1 MRLYLKKSKK
11 FLKKCLVGGGLFLA
25 SILML
30 FFYDFLTDRFPH
42 AEWLQHPVFFLFS
55 ITFVSVVI
63 YKPLDIGIAYI
74 FKNLLFR
81 KKSYRHT
88 ALQNLAEELVLILD
102 LQELGNL
109 IVNTLGEV
117 LSLKTVAFIVPSR
130 EKPTFDIVSAFGWN
144 VSDFRKVKLPDE
156 SPLVSMMLATGSNIL
171 TRIRSMRTCSWQDAN
186 RLAQDFDLIRAN
198 WVIPLFV
205 EDELT
210 GAIAFSALNPERV
223 FDETDYLSFRELAGR
238 VAKNVR
244 NALVMQ
250 ELKESNHLLR
260 DSQSQILQATKLAA
274 IEQLATGFAHEI
286 HNPLTIISGK
296 AQVLLMQKKKE
307 PLPEKIEE
315 TLETIVKQT
324 KRAADITR
332 KLLMFSQGAD
342 APKEQLHLEMILEET
357 LSLVAYQTSMEGM
370 EIRRMIP
377 DDLPSYYGNIQ
388 ELREVFFNLILH
400 SVSSLGGRGTL
411 EIKMEDL
418 TEDGLVEIR
427 ILDSGPGMEEKDI
440 ERFFN
445 PFVPRKH
452 DGVGLGL
459 FVAKQ
464 IVHRYGGSIRIE
476 SKTGEGT
483 LFIVNLP
490 YLASEGTIQSGEGQ
504 KLPLGLF
511 TETNQVEAG
520 HSESAAKEYL

>member
-1 MRLYLKKSKK
+1 MRLYLKRSKK
-11 FLKKCLVGGGLFLA
+11 FLKKCLVGAGLFFA
-25 SILML
+25 SILVL
-30 FFYDFLTDRFPH
+30 FFYDFLTGRFPH
-42 AEWLQHPVFFLFS
+42 SEWLQHPAFFLFS
-55 ITFVSVVI
+55 ITFVSAII
-63 YKPLDIGIAYI
+63 YKPLDVGIAYI
-74 FKNLLFR
+74 FKNFLFR

-117 LSLKTVAFIVPSR
+117 LNLKTVAFIVPSR

-156 SPLVSMMLATGSNIL
+156 SPLVSLMLASGANIL
-171 TRIRSMRTCSWQDAN
+171 TRIRALRTCSWQDAN

-205 EDELT
+205 DDELT
-210 GAIAFSALNPERV
+210 GAITFSASNPERV
-223 FDETDYLSFRELAGR
+223 FDETDYLSFREFANR

-250 ELKESNHLLR
+250 ELKESNLLLR
-260 DSQSQILQATKLAA
+260 DSQSQILQATKIAA

-296 AQVLLMQKKKE
+296 AQVLLMQKNKE
-307 PLPEKIEE
+307 PLPEKVEE
-315 TLETIVKQT
+315 TLQTIVKQT

-342 APKEQLHLEMILEET
+342 AHKEPLRLGTILEET
-357 LSLVAYQTSMEGM
+357 LSLVAYQTSMDGM
-370 EIRRMIP
+370 EIKKLIP
-377 DDLPSYYGNIQ
+377 EDLPAYYGNIQ

-400 SVSSLGGRGTL
+400 SVSSLGGRGAL
-411 EIKMEDL
+411 EIRMEDIS
-418 TEDGLVEIR
+418 EDELVEIR

-445 PFVPRKH
+445 PFIPRRH

-476 SKTGEGT
+476 SKSGEGT

-490 YLASEGTIQSGEGQ
+490 YLSEAGNIQSGEGQ
-504 KLPLGLF
+504 KLPLGFF
-511 TETNQVEAG
+511 TETNPVEAG
-520 HSESAAKEYL
+520 HSESEAKEYL